1 MGTADLLPSQL
12 VSLWVCA
19 LYLPAKSKD
28 KAANWAFGTQSV
40 SWFLKVDF
48 DDERRPYLKIPT
60 YILAWPHFWRTQLH
74 SPPNGDFAQEF
85 EPASYFCDWT
95 CVHLGMRRQKSPK
108 FDFQSQFSMSKIS
121 FIILIFVSVKIIRL
135 GVQLMIYQFLIT
147 SFFEVVYFLK
157 LGPIFVASWSSERKS
172 NRKNN

>member
-1 MGTADLLPSQL
+1 M
-12 VSLWVCA
+12 
-19 LYLPAKSKD
+19 
-28 KAANWAFGTQSV
+28 
-40 SWFLKVDF
+40 
-48 DDERRPYLKIPT
+48 EI
-60 YILAWPHFWRTQLH
+60 
-74 SPPNGDFAQEF
+74 FAQEF

-95 CVHLGMRRQKSPK
+95 CVHLGMRQQKSPK

-157 LGPIFVASWSSERKS
+157 LGPIFVASYPSERKS
-172 NRKNN
+172 NHKNT

>member
-1 MGTADLLPSQL
+1 M
-12 VSLWVCA
+12 
-19 LYLPAKSKD
+19 
-28 KAANWAFGTQSV
+28 
-40 SWFLKVDF
+40 
-48 DDERRPYLKIPT
+48 EI
-60 YILAWPHFWRTQLH
+60 
-74 SPPNGDFAQEF
+74 FAQEF

-121 FIILIFVSVKIIRL
+121 FIILIFVSVKINRL

-157 LGPIFVASWSSERKS
+157 LGPIFVASYPSERKS
-172 NRKNN
+172 NHKNN

>member
-1 MGTADLLPSQL
+1 MHTTQCFLSSGRAIDKSICLNDCLHQHDLTFCAQSCTAHQM
-12 VSLWVCA
+12 
-19 LYLPAKSKD
+19 
-28 KAANWAFGTQSV
+28 
-40 SWFLKVDF
+40 
-48 DDERRPYLKIPT
+48 EI
-60 YILAWPHFWRTQLH
+60 
-74 SPPNGDFAQEF
+74 FAQEF

-157 LGPIFVASWSSERKS
+157 LGPIFVASYPSERKS
-172 NRKNN
+172 NHKNNQLAQILGQKSPFGGLCNFVRKK

>member
-1 MGTADLLPSQL
+1 MFSISSTCLLFKKSADLLPSQL

-60 YILAWPHFWRTQLH
+60 YWGTREITRLDIMAYLNPTCNPGSKPQRFRVKNCKSSTSDKLQTFKTVFWHSKFLA
-74 SPPNGDFAQEF
+74 
-85 EPASYFCDWT
+85 
-95 CVHLGMRRQKSPK
+95 
-108 FDFQSQFSMSKIS
+108 
-121 FIILIFVSVKIIRL
+121 
-135 GVQLMIYQFLIT
+135 
-147 SFFEVVYFLK
+147 
-157 LGPIFVASWSSERKS
+157 
-172 NRKNN
+172 KNSI